1 MTQITK
7 TRENTLAVPSRE
19 KDGRWLEGTS
29 SPNPKGRPS
38 VPIDVKVAAKTYT
51 QDMIDVLV
59 DVALN
64 PKSPPSARVAAA
76 NAILDRGHGRATQPM
91 EATVEKIDFAQ
102 IHLEVLKEMSEAGRR
117 DQQRRGFV
125 PPSARPLLGQ
135 TKMDSVADNSE

>member
-1 MTQITK
+1 MTQLTK
-7 TRENTLAVPSRE
+7 TRESTLVKAGRE
-19 KDGRWLEGTS
+19 EGGRWVAGTT
-29 SPNPKGRPS
+29 SPNPSGRPS
-38 VPIDVKVAAKTYT
+38 VPVDVKLAAKAYT
-51 QDMIDVLV
+51 HDMIDVLV

-125 PPSARPLLGQ
+125 PPSARRDLGQ
-135 TKMDSVADNSE
+135 TAVKSVADNSE